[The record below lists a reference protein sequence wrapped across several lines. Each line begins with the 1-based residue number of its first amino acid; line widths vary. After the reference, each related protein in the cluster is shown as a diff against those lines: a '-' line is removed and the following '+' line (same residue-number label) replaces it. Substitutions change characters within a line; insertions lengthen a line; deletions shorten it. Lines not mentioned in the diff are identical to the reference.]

1 MGLFTTVS
9 ILSSDF
15 SAIGDT
21 LREAAEAGASMIH
34 WDVMDGHFVPNLT
47 FGPKLIDDFRKKSDL
62 PFDTHLMIS
71 SPGDYLELFLKNSDF
86 LTFHYEAAEK
96 PGNLISRIRAAG
108 KSPGLSVKPR
118 TPLTLLTPYL
128 SDLDSVLLMGVEPG
142 FGGQTISE
150 AVYGRISDLTQMR
163 RDADASFK
171 IVVDGGVHT
180 ENAARL
186 RRAGADGV
194 VLGSAFVASSDKKQF
209 IKAVSAE
216 K

>member
-171 IVVDGGVHT
+171 IVVDGGVHA

>member
-171 IVVDGGVHT
+171 IVVDGGVNA